1 MALCTVTQNLCYV
14 LHMEAETMMKFLT
27 LYIPSHRTLRQVG
40 FVTPLVTGMVMALEL
55 LTESKRALRDH

>member
-14 LHMEAETMMKFLT
+14 LHMEAEIMMKFLT

-40 FVTPLVTGMVMALEL
+40 LEDFKKEMQQIL
-55 LTESKRALRDH
+55 HPV